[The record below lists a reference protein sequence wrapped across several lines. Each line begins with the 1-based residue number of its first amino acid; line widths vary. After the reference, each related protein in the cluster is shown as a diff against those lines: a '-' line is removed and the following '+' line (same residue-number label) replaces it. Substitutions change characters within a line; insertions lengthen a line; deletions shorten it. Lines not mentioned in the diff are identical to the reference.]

1 MAKYLS
7 YTIMHKVSGLLK
19 TVTVE
24 EFEKLK
30 AMSQN
35 WKITARH
42 EEDNTEKALEKP
54 VAQLRP
60 TPKPEM
66 GNAKPVATETK
77 E

>member
-7 YTIMHKVSGLLK
+7 YTIRHKVSGLLK

-35 WKITARH
+35 WKIAARH
-42 EEDNTEKALEKP
+42 ETDNTEKALEKP

-60 TPKPEM
+60 TPKPEI
-66 GNAKPVATETK
+66 GNAKPVEVPK
-77 E
+77 